1 MEVIFL
7 MQIAVA
13 NSRKDKVWKN
23 IEVSWEDFIKR
34 VSNTRRTAESVLE
47 YKKLPKPKQDD
58 IKDVGGFVGGK
69 LKNGKR
75 KTGYVEYRS
84 MITLDM
90 DYAEKDVWDQIVLF
104 YDFTCCI
111 YSTHKHTSE
120 KPRLRLI
127 IPLSRNVTADEY
139 TAIGRRV
146 AYDIG
151 IEQFDDTTYEAT
163 RLMYWPSTSSDGEF
177 IFEHQEGIL
186 LDPELILSRYADWH
200 DSSKWPVS
208 SRQTSVV
215 KHSISKQADPL
226 EKDGIVG
233 VFCRAYTISE
243 AIEKFLADVYK
254 PSFIEGRYDYLPA
267 DSTAGV
273 LIYDDKFAYSHHATD
288 PACSKLCN
296 SFDLVRIHKFGELDG
311 KADEDTVPS
320 KLQSFKAMQKLCI
333 DDNHIK
339 KQLAKE
345 RIEQASV
352 DFSNE
357 EDEDWQTRLEV
368 GKNGAV
374 SNTLKNLIT
383 ILECDPKLKSLVF
396 NQLSDGMEIKGEVPW
411 KHPSKFWR
419 DADDAQ
425 LISYIDLTYGAFSAR
440 NYNIAVTKVTDD
452 RSYHPIREFLDK
464 LPQWDGIKRLET
476 LFIDYFNA
484 NDEEYTRAV
493 TRKVFIAAVARVIKP
508 GIKFDWMLV
517 LNGPPGIGKSTII
530 GRLASEWFN
539 DSLKLSDT
547 KDKTAAE
554 KLQGYW
560 ILEIGELAG
569 MSKVEENILKNFLS
583 SQNDVYRASFG
594 KRATPHPRQCIFIG
608 TTNEERG
615 YLRDTTGNRRF
626 WPLKVYGSEK
636 KPWDMTDDEVMQIW
650 AEAKGYFEANEDL
663 QLSPEL
669 EKRANE
675 LQNEAMEFDERQGII
690 ESYLDMLLPED
701 WHNYDVNRRREYVNE
716 YYNDDS
722 LIPKGKVE
730 RETVSVIE
738 IWCEAFGKNKADL
751 ERFKSFEITKM
762 MKRIPNWVQD
772 PKQKWNKLYG
782 NTRIFKKVKF

>member
-1 MEVIFL
+1 MI
-7 MQIAVA
+7 ISVA
-13 NSRKDKVWKN
+13 NNRTSKYWKSINMSWDEFVEKVK
-23 IEVSWEDFIKR
+23 VT
-34 VSNTRRTAESVLE
+34 TRTTESVEE
-47 YKKLPKPKQDD
+47 YKRLSKVKQDEV
-58 IKDVGGFVGGK
+58 KDVGGFVGGK
-69 LKNGKR
+69 LKEGKR
-75 KTGYVEYRS
+75 KNGYVEYRT
-84 MITLDM
+84 MLTLDM
-90 DYAEKDVWDQIVLF
+90 DYAAPELWEQITMF

-139 TAIGRRV
+139 TAIGRMV
-146 AYDIG
+146 ASDIG
-151 IEQFDDTTYEAT
+151 IEQFDDTTYEPT
-163 RLMYWPSTSSDGEF
+163 RLMYWPSTSSDGDF
-177 IFEHQEGIL
+177 VFEEQDGVF
-186 LDPELILSRYADWH
+186 LDADKILSRYKDWH

-208 SRQTSVV
+208 SRQTSIV
-215 KHSISKQADPL
+215 KHSMTKQADPL
-226 EKDGIVG
+226 EKEGLIG
-233 VFCRAYTISE
+233 VFCRTYTIGE
-243 AIEKFLADVYK
+243 AIDNFLSDVYK
-254 PSFIEGRYDYLPA
+254 PSLLEGRYDYAPA

-273 LIYDDKFAYSHHATD
+273 LIYDDKFVFSHHATD

-296 SFDLVRIHKFGELDG
+296 AFDLVRIHKFGELDG
-311 KADEDTVPS
+311 KADEDISPS
-320 KLQSFKAMQKLCI
+320 KLSSFKAMQELCTE
-333 DDNHIK
+333 DVNVK
-339 KQLAKE
+339 KQLARE
-345 RIEQASV
+345 RIEQATT
-352 DFSNE
+352 DFSNT

-368 GKNGAV
+368 SKKGDV
-374 SNTLKNLIT
+374 LNTLKNLIT
-383 ILECDPKLKSLVF
+383 ILECDPKLKSIAF
-396 NQLSDGMEIKGEVPW
+396 NQLSDGMEIKAEVPW
-411 KHPSKFWR
+411 KHPNKFWR

-425 LISYIDLTYGAFSAR
+425 LISYIDLTYGSFTAR

-464 LPQWDGIKRLET
+464 LPKWDGVKRLET

-493 TRKVFIAAVARVIKP
+493 TRKVFIAAVARVMKP

-583 SQNDVYRASFG
+583 SQNDIYRASFG

-626 WPLKVYGSEK
+626 WPLKVYRSEK
-636 KPWDMTDDEVMQIW
+636 KPWDMTEEEVRQIW
-650 AEAKGYFEANEDL
+650 AEAKVYFEANEDL

-675 LQNEAMEFDERQGII
+675 LQNEAMEADDRQGII
-690 ESYLDMLLPED
+690 ESYLEMLLPDD
-701 WHNYDVNRRREYVNE
+701 WESFDIYKRREYINE

-722 LIPKGKVE
+722 IIPKGTVQ

-762 MKRIPNWVQD
+762 LRRIPCWVQD

-782 NTRIFKKVKF
+782 NTRTFRRVKF

>member
-1 MEVIFL
+1 MI
-7 MQIAVA
+7 ISVA
-13 NSRKDKVWKN
+13 NSRTSKYWKSINISWNEFLDKVKN
-23 IEVSWEDFIKR
+23 TI
-34 VSNTRRTAESVLE
+34 RTSETVEE
-47 YKKLPKPKQDD
+47 YKKLSKVKQDE

-69 LKNGKR
+69 LKDGKR
-75 KTGYVEYRS
+75 KNGYVELRT
-84 MITLDM
+84 MLTLDM
-90 DYAEKDVWDQIVLF
+90 DYAAPELWDQITLF

-111 YSTHKHTSE
+111 YSTHKHISE

-139 TAIGRRV
+139 TAIGRML
-146 AYDIG
+146 ASDIG
-151 IEQFDDTTYEAT
+151 IEEFDDTTYEPT

-177 IFEHQEGIL
+177 VFEKQDGIL
-186 LDPELILSRYADWH
+186 LNPDKILSRYKNWH

-208 SRQTSVV
+208 SRQTCIV
-215 KHSISKQADPL
+215 KHSFSMQADPL
-226 EKDGIVG
+226 EKDGLIG
-233 VFCRAYTISE
+233 VFCRTYTITD
-243 AIEKFLADVYK
+243 AIDKFLPNVYK
-254 PSFIEGRYDYLPA
+254 ESLLEGRYDYIPA

-273 LIYDDKFAYSHHATD
+273 LIYDDKFVYSHHATD

-296 SFDLVRIHKFGELDG
+296 AFDLVRIHKFGELDG
-311 KADEDTVPS
+311 KLDEDISPS
-320 KLQSFKAMQKLCI
+320 KLPSFKAMQDLCMS
-333 DDNHIK
+333 DESVK

-345 RIEQASV
+345 RIEQASN
-352 DFSNE
+352 DFSNT
-357 EDEDWQTRLEV
+357 DNEDWQTRLEV
-368 GKNGAV
+368 SKKGDV
-374 SNTLKNLIT
+374 LNTLKNLII
-383 ILECDPKLKSLVF
+383 ILECDPKLKSIAF
-396 NQLSDGMEIKGEVPW
+396 NQLSDGMEIKAEVPW
-411 KHPSKFWR
+411 KHPNKFWR

-425 LISYIDLTYGAFSAR
+425 LISYIDLTYGSFTAR

-464 LPQWDGIKRLET
+464 LPKWDGVKRLET

-493 TRKVFIAAVARVIKP
+493 TRKVFIAAVARVMKP

-583 SQNDVYRASFG
+583 SQNDIYRASFG

-636 KPWDMTDDEVMQIW
+636 KPWDMTEEEVMQIW
-650 AEAKGYFEANEDL
+650 AEAKVYFEANEDL

-690 ESYLDMLLPED
+690 ESYLEMLLPDD
-701 WHNYDVNRRREYVNE
+701 WDNFDIYKRREYINE
-716 YYNDDS
+716 YYNDES
-722 LIPKGKVE
+722 IVPKGNVQ
-730 RETVSVIE
+730 REAVSVIE

-762 MKRIPNWVQD
+762 LKRIPCWVQD

-782 NTRIFKKVKF
+782 NTRIFRRVKF